1 MGNGYKDEPVVSGHA
16 ADRAHGSDPVPRITN
31 PGRIQRCRPGVVTLP
46 NGANQGELHIFAL
59 GTDVGPL
66 TTGG

>member
-1 MGNGYKDEPVVSGHA
+1 VAS
-16 ADRAHGSDPVPRITN
+16 
-31 PGRIQRCRPGVVTLP
+31 VTLP

-59 GTDVGPL
+59 GTDVVPL